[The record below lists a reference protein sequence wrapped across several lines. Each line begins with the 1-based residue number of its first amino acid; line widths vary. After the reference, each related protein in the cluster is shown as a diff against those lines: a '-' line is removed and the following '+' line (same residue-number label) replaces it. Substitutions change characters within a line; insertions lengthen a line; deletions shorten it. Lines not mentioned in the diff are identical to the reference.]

1 MDDQAERLRNI
12 IKRQQYQPD
21 MPQKMSRVIT
31 VTSGKGGVGK
41 TSVSVNLAISLSRM
55 GKKVVILDAD
65 FGLAN
70 IEIMLGIRP
79 QFNLADMM
87 FRGKGMRDI
96 ITFGPDNIGF
106 ISGGSGINEMA
117 NLNKTQIVDMI
128 QKMSELDQLADVV
141 IVDTGAGIGNSV
153 LEFVAASEEVL
164 LVATP
169 EPTSITDAYALLK
182 SLNRNSS
189 YQKTKTVVKLIAN
202 QTRGNKDADEL
213 HEKLGVV
220 VNKFLNIDI
229 DFLGSI
235 PYDDNMS
242 KAILRQEPVVISAP
256 ESKAARSITQI
267 AAKLGDATLPLEE
280 QGLGIMRL
288 FTNVI
293 RMKFG
298 RK

>member
-1 MDDQAERLRNI
+1 
-12 IKRQQYQPD
+12 
-21 MPQKMSRVIT
+21 
-31 VTSGKGGVGK
+31 
-41 TSVSVNLAISLSRM
+41 
-55 GKKVVILDAD
+55 
-65 FGLAN
+65 
-70 IEIMLGIRP
+70 
-79 QFNLADMM
+79 
-87 FRGKGMRDI
+87 
-96 ITFGPDNIGF
+96 
-106 ISGGSGINEMA
+106 
-117 NLNKTQIVDMI
+117 
-128 QKMSELDQLADVV
+128 MSELDQLADVV

-202 QTRGNKDADEL
+202 QTRGNKDAEEL

-229 DFLGSI
+229 DLLGSI

-242 KAILRQEPVVISAP
+242 KAILKQEPVVISAP
-256 ESKAARSITQI
+256 DSKAARSITSI
-267 AAKLGDATLPLEE
+267 AARLGDAELPIEE